1 MIVRTVR
8 REDIGALVE
17 MGRRMHEEGAYNFL
31 PFDAEKVE
39 QLMAGIIEQPESWCG
54 LVAENGGVPVGML
67 GGYLTDYFF
76 CNEKLAC
83 DVILFVE
90 REWRGSSAAA
100 RLVRAFRDWAA
111 ARGARELCLSVSTNV
126 DADAIGRFYRGMGF
140 TQVGGV
146 YKLRLGNGV
155 QC

>member
-39 QLMAGIIEQPESWCG
+39 RLMAGIIEQPESWCG